1 MYVVK
6 YFSLRSFEKAIG
18 LGLLCKAGDRDGMA
32 NRNPLFHRDS
42 TAKESEKRF
51 VEFVRDRESGIR
63 FRPAWLALAGTSCS
77 CSQRNG
83 EGAAE
88 RVLAK

>member
-1 MYVVK
+1 
-6 YFSLRSFEKAIG
+6 
-18 LGLLCKAGDRDGMA
+18 MA

-51 VEFVRDRESGIR
+51 VESVRDTGSPASGSAA
-63 FRPAWLALAGTSCS
+63 PSLAGTGRHLVLV
-77 CSQRNG
+77 QPAERG
-83 EGAAE
+83 GE